1 MGPRFRHQPL
11 FSEPNA
17 LEAVFTTQSIGRW
30 HHRAGSEDVRGEA
43 LRSVHDEQ
51 PLPHA
56 ARTQECSTSRKLH
69 AVRRPK
75 HLG

>member
-11 FSEPNA
+11 LSEPNA

-30 HHRAGSEDVRGEA
+30 HHRSGTQHVPSEA
-43 LRSVHDEQ
+43 LRPLLYEQ

-56 ARTQECSTSRKLH
+56 ARTQECAASRKLH

-75 HLG
+75 HL